1 MMDVEGKET
10 GRRDFLNSWPE
21 RAWCRR
27 ARGNFEGA
35 FIGNAFSFIHDH
47 AQSTSTTLFTMPEI
61 YNANPT
67 IFATSKTS
75 KLALAASK
83 SLWPDDS
90 NDTLDNENEEEEP
103 IDADEIFG
111 TYYGVKSVLNA
122 DAN

>member
-1 MMDVEGKET
+1 
-10 GRRDFLNSWPE
+10 
-21 RAWCRR
+21 
-27 ARGNFEGA
+27 
-35 FIGNAFSFIHDH
+35 
-47 AQSTSTTLFTMPEI
+47 MPEI

-90 NDTLDNENEEEEP
+90 NDTLDNENDEEEP

-111 TYYGVKSVLNA
+111 V
-122 DAN
+122 

>member
-1 MMDVEGKET
+1 
-10 GRRDFLNSWPE
+10 
-21 RAWCRR
+21 
-27 ARGNFEGA
+27 
-35 FIGNAFSFIHDH
+35 
-47 AQSTSTTLFTMPEI
+47 MPEI

-90 NDTLDNENEEEEP
+90 DDMLHNENDEEEA

-111 TYYGVKSVLNA
+111 KYHRIGSDSTN
-122 DAN
+122 D